1 MLRLFALVVAA
12 VSVGALRLPSSMDSL
27 VPLFSDSLEEC
38 AERPLEVIG
47 AMPSWLDGTLIRN
60 GPACFGTSTREY
72 CHLFDGLSK
81 LTSYRIR
88 DGRASFTAQFL
99 KSEWWKSMVVNDK
112 LPPSVT
118 TGPVNPP
125 FTFFERI
132 RSVLSSSAFDN
143 VPVNVHQLGG
153 AGGPWVATTD
163 APVMVQFN
171 PVDLAT
177 VGRVSFKDSISS
189 TGGMELFSTAHP
201 KTASDG
207 ATVNYFLE
215 LRPGRENVAK
225 IVRTDSSLK
234 RVVLGQVG
242 VGPIGIPYVHDI
254 SITDKYAV
262 LAIWPIRIDP
272 LKLFSGTGFL
282 ANLEWAPKE
291 QPDTRIY
298 VFDLQK
304 PAGEDGSPPGPVA
317 SFTAPPLFAYH
328 HINSWEEAD
337 GGITFDVSGYSTP
350 GIVNGEHAFA
360 YLANVRDKE
369 KRRLQESDAAF
380 YRFNI
385 PAEALRRGSGRIEPR
400 KLFSSTVLEGE
411 AQEVTAELVTI
422 NPAFARRKSRYS
434 YGFTGFAG
442 KGSDRGG
449 FEEWAIVKLDH
460 DAASAPASGVSPST
474 ALLWKEAH
482 CFPSEPIMVPLGKSE
497 DEGAEDEGVVLSQ
510 CYDATRRE
518 SFLLVLDAKTM
529 TEIARAYLGMVCPSS
544 FHGRWM
550 P

>member
-1 MLRLFALVVAA
+1 MLRKLVLVVVI
-12 VSVGALRLPSSMDSL
+12 VSAFALRLPMAADSM
-27 VPLFSDSLEEC
+27 VPLFSDSMAEC
-38 AERPLEVIG
+38 TDRPLELVG
-47 AMPSWLDGTLIRN
+47 TMPSWLDGTLIRN
-60 GPACFGTSTREY
+60 GPACFGTSEREY

-88 DGRASFTAQFL
+88 GGRASFTAQFL
-99 KSEWWKSMVVNDK
+99 KSEWWKSMVKNDK

-125 FTFFERI
+125 FSFLERI
-132 RSVLSSSAFDN
+132 RSVLSSGAFDN
-143 VPVNVHQLGG
+143 VPVNIHQLGG

-171 PVDLAT
+171 PGDLST
-177 VGRVSFKDSISS
+177 VGRLAFKDSISS
-189 TGGMELFSTAHP
+189 AGGVELFSTAHP

-207 ATVNYFLE
+207 STLNYFLE

-225 IVRTDSSLK
+225 IVRTDASLK

-282 ANLEWAPKE
+282 SNLEWAPKE

-298 VFDLQK
+298 VFDLLK
-304 PAGEDGSPPGPVA
+304 PGSDGSLPAGPVA

-369 KRRLQESDAAF
+369 KRRLQERDAAF

-385 PAEALRRGSGRIEPR
+385 PGEVLRRGSGHIEPL
-400 KLFSSTVLEGE
+400 KLFSSSEVAGE
-411 AQEVTAELVTI
+411 PEETTAELVTI

-442 KGSDRGG
+442 KGADRGG

-460 DAASAPASGVSPST
+460 DAAAASASASTST
-474 ALLWKEAH
+474 ALLWKAPH
-482 CFPSEPIMVPLGKSE
+482 CFPSEPIMVPSG
-497 DEGAEDEGVVLSQ
+497 EGGEEAEDDGVVLSQ
-510 CYDATRRE
+510 CYDAAREE
-518 SFLLVLDAKTM
+518 SFLLVLDAKDM
-529 TEIARAYLGMVCPSS
+529 TELARAYLGMVCPSS

-550 P
+550 A